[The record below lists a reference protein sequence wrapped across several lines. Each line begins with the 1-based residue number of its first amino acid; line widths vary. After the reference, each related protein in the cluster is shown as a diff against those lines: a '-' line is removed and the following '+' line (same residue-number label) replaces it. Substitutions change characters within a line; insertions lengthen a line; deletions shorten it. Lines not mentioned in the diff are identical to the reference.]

1 MNLFHAI
8 VLGIIQGLT
17 EFLPVSSSGHLLIFE
32 LLFGIKNNIVFDIF
46 LHVGTLLAVII
57 YYKKEVVYLLTHPL
71 SKLAKMLYLSSG
83 VTFALAIFFKKFL
96 LNSFNGDFLAISFLF
111 TAVLLTLA
119 TIVTNKRKNKKS
131 LNYFD
136 SVIIGVSQAVACIPG
151 ISRSGTT
158 LSTSLLLGKEKQES
172 LNFSFLLSLPVILG
186 SLVFS
191 LLEGGGG
198 EINLHLVLIGM
209 VTAFLSGLIS
219 IKLLNKV
226 IKNNSLIYF
235 SIYLVILGLVL
246 LLAL

>member
-32 LLFGIKNNIVFDIF
+32 RIFGIKNNIVFDIF
-46 LHVGTLLAVII
+46 LHVGTLLAVLI
-57 YYKKEVVYLLTHPL
+57 YYRKEVKYILTHPL

-83 VTFALAIFFKKFL
+83 VTFVLAILFKKFL
-96 LNSFNGDFLAISFLF
+96 LNSFSGDFLAISFIF
-111 TAVLLTLA
+111 TAVLLSVA
-119 TIVTNKRKNKKS
+119 TIVTKKTKSKKS

-136 SVIIGVSQAVACIPG
+136 SVIIGISQAVACIPG

-158 LSTSLLLGKEKQES
+158 LSTSLLLGNERQES
-172 LNFSFLLSLPVILG
+172 LNFSFLLSLPVIMG

-191 LLEGGGG
+191 LFEGGGG
-198 EINLHLVLIGM
+198 KINFYLVLIGM

-219 IKLLNKV
+219 IKLLNKAT
-226 IKNNSLIYF
+226 KNNNLIYF
-235 SIYLVILGLVL
+235 SIYLLILGLVL
-246 LLAL
+246 LLVL